1 MGSACRSPILQ
12 TVLVNSMQNY
22 LSFLRSTTL
31 SCSPNQS
38 ARLQNKMKSKT
49 IWSFCCLW
57 AMLIH
62 HSCLLVT
69 GCPILARIGLIFF
82 RAVDMVL
89 CFGFRMRIIS
99 TTVMFCLLLSSAAQS
114 QGQFSFLVSHTILPA
129 RGLGGTRSGGDGG
142 TGPGQL
148 T

>member
-69 GCPILARIGLIFF
+69 GCPILARIGLIFWLIFF

-89 CFGFRMRIIS
+89 CFGFRMRTMLITHTFWLLS
-99 TTVMFCLLLSSAAQS
+99 CACTKLVKDFSASHTTV
-114 QGQFSFLVSHTILPA
+114 P
-129 RGLGGTRSGGDGG
+129 TRS
-142 TGPGQL
+142 
-148 T
+148 